1 MTISPWAMLITPITP
16 KVIASPMAARRS
28 TEPRLRPWNRLPI
41 MTQNSSRLS
50 IRLSAWST
58 AARTASS
65 VSANAPS
72 LFLVMRDKSSERT
85 SGSPAEASVLADSI
99 RRAASASLVNR
110 IAASAST
117 MASRAAPSVSSASAA
132 SRTGARSASRDFM
145 TARAAARR
153 WAGSELRKV
162 SPPSAAA
169 MAVRSLLLTRI
180 FLISFLATSPS
191 AAPLSGSLNRYRLP
205 SFCATTTAPSSL
217 RA

>member
-16 KVIASPMAARRS
+16 KVMASPIAASSS

-58 AARTASS
+58 AARTVGSD
-65 VSANAPS
+65 SAKPPS
-72 LFLVMRDKSSERT
+72 LSSLTRDKRSERT
-85 SGSPAEASVLADSI
+85 SGSPAVAKVLVASI
-99 RRAASASLVNR
+99 RRAASASLVSR
-110 IAASAST
+110 IAASASA
-117 MASRAAPSVSSASAA
+117 MASRAALSVSSANAA
-132 SRTGARSASRDFM
+132 SRTGARPASRDFM

-153 WAGSELRKV
+153 RSGSGLRRV
-162 SPPSAAA
+162 NPPNAAA

-191 AAPLSGSLNRYRLP
+191 AAPLSGSLNRYRL
-205 SFCATTTAPSSL
+205 SCFCAMTTAPSAL